1 MSEANNLIFR
11 RALMTGDNRQGR
23 FNWEKEKL
31 LPEKEKIGLLTM
43 RILGN
48 RTQASVSPF
57 QADIIEE
64 ILISIY

>member
-1 MSEANNLIFR
+1 
-11 RALMTGDNRQGR
+11 MTGDERQGR

-31 LPEKEKIGLLTM
+31 LTEKEKIGLLTM